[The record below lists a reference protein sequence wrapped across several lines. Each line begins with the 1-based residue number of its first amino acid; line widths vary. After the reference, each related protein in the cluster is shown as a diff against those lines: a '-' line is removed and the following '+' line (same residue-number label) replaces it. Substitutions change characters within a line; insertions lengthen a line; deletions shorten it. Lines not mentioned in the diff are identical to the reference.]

1 MVLVLVLLVEVHLVF
16 FASKFYLSEQ
26 YLFGY
31 SICLLISHVR
41 CQFLLTLFQLLL
53 VLLVRCQ
60 LLLVLLVRC
69 QLFLVLLV
77 RFQILLMRFQFLL
90 VRFT

>member
-1 MVLVLVLLVEVHLVF
+1 MVLVLVLLVEVHLAF
-16 FASKFYLSEQ
+16 FASKSLLSDQ

-60 LLLVLLVRC
+60 L
-69 QLFLVLLV
+69 FLVLLV
-77 RFQILLMRFQFLL
+77 RFQILFMRFQFLL
-90 VRFT
+90 VHFT